1 MAFNMDTAT
10 PESLFTPELIAWIKD
25 NIPLLNNMEVSFDQ
39 FNNGKLAI
47 GCPLEPNIND
57 KGTAFGGSIAALATF
72 CGWLFTT
79 LHART
84 HVQDCAAVIA
94 DSQLTYYAPGKGG
107 ISARCKA
114 IVPETFFDRLNER
127 RNAKLELTVE
137 LYSTG
142 KEENSLANIATYKG
156 IYLATP

>member
-1 MAFNMDTAT
+1 MDTAT

-39 FNNGKLAI
+39 FKDGELVI
-47 GCPLEPNIND
+47 SCPLAPNIND
-57 KGTAFGGSIAALATF
+57 KGTAFGGSIAALATI

-84 HVQDCAAVIA
+84 RVKDCAAVIA
-94 DSQLTYYAPGKGG
+94 DSQLTYHAPGKSR
-107 ISARCKA
+107 ISAHCSA
-114 IVPETFFDRLNER
+114 MVPDCFFDRLNER

-137 LYSTG
+137 LYSTE
-142 KEENSLANIATYKG
+142 KEEQSSINIATYKG
-156 IYLATP
+156 IYVAMPE